1 MARSPISSELETRI
15 QFLEN
20 PANQGRGF
28 TKNDRIWLIVLGI
41 VGPVF
46 LLILGWWL

>member
-20 PANQGRGF
+20 PANQGHGF
-28 TKNDRIWLIVLGI
+28 TQHDRIWLIMLGI

-46 LLILGWWL
+46 LLTLGWGL